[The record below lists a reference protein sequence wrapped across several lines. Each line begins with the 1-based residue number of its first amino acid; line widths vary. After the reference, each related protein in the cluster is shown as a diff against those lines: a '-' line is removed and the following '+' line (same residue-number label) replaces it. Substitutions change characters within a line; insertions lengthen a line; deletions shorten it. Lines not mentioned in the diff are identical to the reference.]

1 MKDFIFFFKRGN
13 GNKIY
18 QLNTTYYLSLDARKE
33 KGCVREERMRE
44 LKNWI

>member
-1 MKDFIFFFKRGN
+1 MKDFFFLKKRGN
-13 GNKIY
+13 GYKIY

-33 KGCVREERMRE
+33 KSYVREERMGE